1 MITLEDFEGDALEV
15 LIERF
20 TIGSESTKY
29 AISYSDA
36 YYASIN
42 NPGKIIKQKN
52 FKLLYLLKKYQ
63 LFSRKILFSGYLD
76 VAPNGTP
83 FSTENLESCP
93 DGYR

>member
-1 MITLEDFEGDALEV
+1 MRNFFGNIYIFPFQLLITLEDFEGDALEV

-42 NPGKIIKQKN
+42 NPGKIINPKN
-52 FKLLYLLKKYQ
+52 FKLLYL
-63 LFSRKILFSGYLD
+63 
-76 VAPNGTP
+76 
-83 FSTENLESCP
+83 
-93 DGYR
+93 